1 MESPESARDLKAAI
15 SFLRW
20 LRGWNQ
26 KELADAA
33 GLDPS
38 QISLYEQGKKIPS
51 QKTLERL
58 LSAVGVPFVLFDRLL
73 ALLEVV
79 RSTVEA
85 KSPDLELPEVA
96 DGAAEVVARAVAT
109 AVHTAIAQSLVVS
122 PLFTDYRPRPV
133 PPSEA
138 DRQEAEE
145 LWQRIAHRAP
155 ADRRLLVEE
164 VRELQTWMVC
174 ERLCAESLKVAPVDA
189 EMSRELA
196 ELALRAADL
205 MPADETWRSR
215 LKGWAWMHLAAAK
228 KLAGDPSGAAEA
240 LWKAWQLWD
249 AGAPGDPGLLDEE
262 RWRALEA
269 SLQGG

>member
-1 MESPESARDLKAAI
+1 MESPESVRDLKVAV

-26 KELADAA
+26 KELAGAA

-58 LSAVGVPFVLFDRLL
+58 LAAVGVPFVLFDRLL

-79 RSTVEA
+79 RSTVDGQ
-85 KSPDLELPEVA
+85 SPDLDLPEVA
-96 DGAAEVVARAVAT
+96 DGAAEVVARAVAA

-138 DRQEAEE
+138 DRQGTEE
-145 LWQRIAHRAP
+145 LWRRIAHRTP

-189 EMSRELA
+189 GTSRELA
-196 ELALRAADL
+196 ELALRAAEL
-205 MPADETWRSR
+205 MLADETWRSR
-215 LKGWAWMHLAAAK
+215 VKGWAWMHLAAAK
-228 KLAGDPSGAAEA
+228 KLADDPAGAAEA